1 MEIEY
6 LSVTEYAQKVSRD
19 VSSIRKMLLAGKL
32 PGRKIGN
39 QWIIPADAQLPDD
52 KRIRSGKYIK
62 AKSE

>member
-6 LSVTEYAQKVSRD
+6 LSVTEYAKKVGRD
-19 VSSIRKMLLAGKL
+19 VSRIRRMLIAGTL
-32 PGRKIGN
+32 PGKKIGN
-39 QWIIPADAQLPDD
+39 QWIISADAQLPDD

>member
-6 LSVTEYAQKVSRD
+6 LSVTEYAKKVGRD
-19 VSSIRKMLLAGKL
+19 VSRIRRMLIAGTL
-32 PGRKIGN
+32 PGKKIGN
-39 QWIIPADAQLPDD
+39 QWIIPADAKLPDD